1 MHRARIDNPTRICLL
16 YGGSRGTCSYVKK
29 NLWGPTERAYLRSS
43 KDAPH
48 QVISTPLG
56 PVGLLVCWDLAFPEA
71 WRELVSQG
79 AKIIIV
85 PTLWTR
91 SGASEAGHRQNPS
104 APSLFLDSILT
115 ARTFENTC
123 AVVFANAGGPPGR
136 NYCGLSQINIPYAGP
151 LVRLGTSAE
160 GMGMATVDMAV
171 LEDAEE
177 NYAIRSDL
185 TEPSWHYRH
194 TRRVP
199 HMETKQLEQ
208 PQSAETAAPA
218 PAPPNGGLA
227 AWSGVFASFLLFLST
242 WGFST
247 AFGAFQSY
255 YQSDLLHTLSPSSIA
270 WVGTVNA
277 FFLISTGVI
286 AGPLFDRGYLHH
298 LMIAGCFLTTFGL
311 MMLSLATQYYQVF
324 LSQGL
329 CCGLGSGLI
338 YVPALS
344 LVSTQFT
351 TRRGIAIGLVTSG
364 ASVGGVIFPIIFIR
378 LQPHVGFPWTVR
390 TLGFIQLACSCIAV
404 PLLMVT
410 TKTRRGPPRQLI
422 HWHAMKEWSFNA
434 YGIANFLMFM
444 AYFIPLF
451 YVPAFASTALRT
463 STDLSFYM
471 VSILNAGSAIGRI
484 GSSLLTYRLGA
495 SHILLASVIASAVL
509 LFGWI
514 GIHSVASFVVFCVL
528 FGIFSGVLI
537 SANPLVIAHP
547 VVSPTPSVIGT
558 RMGMQWFATSLGVLI
573 GAPIAGV
580 LEGHGG
586 DNGFLALQIFS
597 GAGMTVGAAF
607 LLVPMMAVWRHDRT
621 QNKA

>member
-1 MHRARIDNPTRICLL
+1 
-16 YGGSRGTCSYVKK
+16 
-29 NLWGPTERAYLRSS
+29 
-43 KDAPH
+43 
-48 QVISTPLG
+48 
-56 PVGLLVCWDLAFPEA
+56 
-71 WRELVSQG
+71 
-79 AKIIIV
+79 
-85 PTLWTR
+85 
-91 SGASEAGHRQNPS
+91 
-104 APSLFLDSILT
+104 
-115 ARTFENTC
+115 
-123 AVVFANAGGPPGR
+123 
-136 NYCGLSQINIPYAGP
+136 
-151 LVRLGTSAE
+151 
-160 GMGMATVDMAV
+160 
-171 LEDAEE
+171 
-177 NYAIRSDL
+177 
-185 TEPSWHYRH
+185 
-194 TRRVP
+194 
-199 HMETKQLEQ
+199 METKQPEQ
-208 PQSAETAAPA
+208 LQSEEPPAPA

-227 AWSGVFASFLLFLST
+227 AWSGVFASFLLFFTT

-247 AFGAFQSY
+247 AFGSFQSY
-255 YQSDLLHTLSPSSIA
+255 YQSDLLHTNSPSRIA

-311 MMLSLATQYYQVF
+311 MMLSLSTQYYQVF

-344 LVSTQFT
+344 LVSTRFT
-351 TRRGIAIGLVTSG
+351 TRRGIAVGLVTSG
-364 ASVGGVIFPIIFIR
+364 ASV
-378 LQPHVGFPWTVR
+378 
-390 TLGFIQLACSCIAV
+390 V

-422 HWHAMKEWSFNA
+422 HWHAMKGWSFNA

-451 YVPAFASTALRT
+451 YVPAFASTALHT
-463 STDLSFYM
+463 STDLSFYL
-471 VSILNAGSAIGRI
+471 VSVLNAGSAFGRI
-484 GSSLLTYRLGA
+484 GSSLLTYRVGA
-495 SHILLASVIASAVL
+495 SHILLASVIASATL

-597 GAGMTVGAAF
+597 GAGMAVGAAF

-621 QNKA
+621 QIKA

>member
-1 MHRARIDNPTRICLL
+1 
-16 YGGSRGTCSYVKK
+16 
-29 NLWGPTERAYLRSS
+29 
-43 KDAPH
+43 
-48 QVISTPLG
+48 
-56 PVGLLVCWDLAFPEA
+56 
-71 WRELVSQG
+71 
-79 AKIIIV
+79 
-85 PTLWTR
+85 
-91 SGASEAGHRQNPS
+91 
-104 APSLFLDSILT
+104 
-115 ARTFENTC
+115 
-123 AVVFANAGGPPGR
+123 
-136 NYCGLSQINIPYAGP
+136 
-151 LVRLGTSAE
+151 
-160 GMGMATVDMAV
+160 
-171 LEDAEE
+171 
-177 NYAIRSDL
+177 
-185 TEPSWHYRH
+185 
-194 TRRVP
+194 
-199 HMETKQLEQ
+199 
-208 PQSAETAAPA
+208 
-218 PAPPNGGLA
+218 
-227 AWSGVFASFLLFLST
+227 
-242 WGFST
+242 
-247 AFGAFQSY
+247 
-255 YQSDLLHTLSPSSIA
+255 
-270 WVGTVNA
+270 
-277 FFLISTGVI
+277 
-286 AGPLFDRGYLHH
+286 
-298 LMIAGCFLTTFGL
+298 
-311 MMLSLATQYYQVF
+311 
-324 LSQGL
+324 
-329 CCGLGSGLI
+329 
-338 YVPALS
+338 
-344 LVSTQFT
+344 
-351 TRRGIAIGLVTSG
+351 
-364 ASVGGVIFPIIFIR
+364 
-378 LQPHVGFPWTVR
+378 
-390 TLGFIQLACSCIAV
+390 LGFIQLACSCIAV